1 MITKIQYKT
10 SNSFLWVSEEKPKGQ
25 CWIYNPKGSEN
36 NKIRFCDKA
45 LSIMIQD
52 QDDIRE
58 IIAQT
63 NVHPEIPNIP
73 FIELPEE
80 EDVEKLAIDYCSQ
93 KLFSNG
99 KGESWSLCK
108 DAFVAGCQ
116 ASSKEKMFSLDTVKK
131 IAITIY
137 QNLKRGNDF
146 DGLITEA
153 IKLNTPKSND
163 NIIGCELVMEEK
175 INHVPYSKELESK
188 YDFEKG
194 YPVIEKIPKTY
205 QKEGKTFLEV
215 KQFIYK
221 D

>member
-45 LSIMIQD
+45 LSIMILD
-52 QDDIRE
+52 QDDIKE

-73 FIELPEE
+73 IIELPDE
-80 EDVEKLAIDYCSQ
+80 EDKLIEAKAIEYATIICHGRRFRLFHDGQDLFDYLVDCYKS
-93 KLFSNG
+93 
-99 KGESWSLCK
+99 
-108 DAFVAGCQ
+108 
-116 ASSKEKMFSLDTVKK
+116 SSKEKMFSEEQLDDAIK
-131 IAITIY
+131 IAY
-137 QNLKRGNDF
+137 YSGKYAKEVPYSEVRLKIIQS
-146 DGLITEA
+146 LTA
-153 IKLNTPKSND
+153 KSND
-163 NIIGCELVMEEK
+163 NIIGCEIEMEYNEERIVDGK
-175 INHVPYSKELESK
+175 DIGDYS
-188 YDFEKG
+188 
-194 YPVIEKIPKTY
+194 PITY

-221 D
+221 